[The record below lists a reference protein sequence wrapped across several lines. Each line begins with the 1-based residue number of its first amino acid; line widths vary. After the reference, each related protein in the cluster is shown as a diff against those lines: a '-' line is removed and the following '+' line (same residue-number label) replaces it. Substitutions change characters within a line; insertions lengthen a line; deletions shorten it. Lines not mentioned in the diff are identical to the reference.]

1 MIKYAGT
8 TKEQVIQKL
17 RETREKLWAE
27 KMAAPVQFEMKAKG
41 RKMTKGDAKE
51 ALKHFEKL
59 REMIAQRH
67 SQFHGMTEKQVIQK
81 LRQTREELWKEKI
94 EASA

>member
-27 KMAAPVQFEMKAKG
+27 KMAAPVQFEMKASFFLTVSSPFSIIFLFK
-41 RKMTKGDAKE
+41 TK
-51 ALKHFEKL
+51 LFSKL
-59 REMIAQRH
+59 
-67 SQFHGMTEKQVIQK
+67 F
-81 LRQTREELWKEKI
+81 
-94 EASA
+94 